1 MEILE
6 ILILLALTFGGS
18 IVKFLTEKKKM
29 GNDNQPMPDRAE
41 EEESAA
47 QSFREILMKNLET
60 FSSDDGQEDDTFEA
74 EEQDDFLPRAQVVDV
89 QQESF
94 HETDEAPKET
104 PSVFEEG
111 RSAFAQYHV
120 SEDFPKENS
129 DSIEE
134 NDISDNNA
142 HISLNEPEELKKAF
156 IYSEI
161 LQRKF

>member
-41 EEESAA
+41 EE
-47 QSFREILMKNLET
+47 
-60 FSSDDGQEDDTFEA
+60 
-74 EEQDDFLPRAQVVDV
+74 DDFLPRAQVVDF

-94 HETDEAPKET
+94 HETDEAPKEKS
-104 PSVFEEG
+104 SVFEEG
-111 RSAFAQYHV
+111 RSVFAQYQV
-120 SEDFPKENS
+120 SEDCPKENS

-134 NDISDNNA
+134 NEISDNNA